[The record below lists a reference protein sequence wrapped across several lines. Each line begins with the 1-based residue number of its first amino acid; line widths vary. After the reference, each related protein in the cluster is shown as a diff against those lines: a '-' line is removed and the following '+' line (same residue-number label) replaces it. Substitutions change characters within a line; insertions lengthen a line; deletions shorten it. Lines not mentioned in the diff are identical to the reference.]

1 VFEFNLAGIAPGSTI
16 NSAAFEFEVSS
27 FTRGSAGDFQLV
39 IRAFAGDVGVSLA
52 DGNAASTLAGTGS
65 VTALG
70 VGQISLNPAAIQPL
84 LGGNATIRVQNSELS
99 GQWASLY
106 AIEWPFA
113 NRRARLVLDVTV
125 PAPRP

>member
-1 VFEFNLAGIAPGSTI
+1 M
-16 NSAAFEFEVSS
+16 
-27 FTRGSAGDFQLV
+27 
-39 IRAFAGDVGVSLA
+39 
-52 DGNAASTLAGTGS
+52 
-65 VTALG
+65 ALG

-84 LGGNATIRVQNSELS
+84 LGGNATVRVQNSELS

-113 NRRARLVLDVTV
+113 NRRARLVLDVTA